1 MPIET
6 NHEKGVQAENRA
18 ALWLEA
24 NGYEIL
30 ERRYKTPM
38 GEIDLIIKRDDV
50 IAFVEVKSRKTEG
63 EALESITPKA
73 RKRIIQT
80 AEHFLSTYTGVYDIA
95 RFDALAVTLDDIHHL
110 ENAWQIE

>member
-6 NHEKGVQAENRA
+6 NHEKGVQAEKRA

-24 NGYEIL
+24 KGYEIL
-30 ERRYKTPM
+30 ERRYKTPV
-38 GEIDLIIKRDDV
+38 GEIDLIIKRNDV
-50 IAFVEVKSRKTEG
+50 IAFVEVKARKTEG
-63 EALESITPKA
+63 EALESITPRA

-80 AEHFLSTYTGVYDIA
+80 VEHFLSTYTEAYDIA
-95 RFDALAVTLDDIHHL
+95 RFDALAVTPDDIYHL